1 MSCIYISGDVFD
13 ENIFSFAELPNN
25 SGSRCTSEILLNP
38 EPGNTSDLP
47 LLNVST
53 DQSSLAVFPSFAAQH
68 PQTILETASGAPH
81 AVALGDAPAGPT
93 TSTACAPERDND
105 TDPAG
110 ATAFPAYAPGRP
122 DNGASSVSPAVNS
135 EIRQAPLS
143 PTPVNGIDPAPLI
156 NSGGNPAVPQS
167 TPFSVEDSVPS
178 YAVIRRPP
186 SQLILRITP
195 QETRRAHNT
204 QFKALPHT

>member
-1 MSCIYISGDVFD
+1 
-13 ENIFSFAELPNN
+13 
-25 SGSRCTSEILLNP
+25 
-38 EPGNTSDLP
+38 
-47 LLNVST
+47 VST
-53 DQSSLAVFPSFAAQH
+53 EQSSLAVFPSFAAQH

-143 PTPVNGIDPAPLI
+143 PTPVNGVTDPAPLI

-186 SQLILRITP
+186 LPINSADHASRDQEGP
-195 QETRRAHNT
+195 QHSIQGFAPHVTISSPCLPVSD
-204 QFKALPHT
+204 FALPT